1 MIMFVF
7 LFQESKLIILFGI
20 YGSLA
25 TVDLQSVLPVDKMD
39 SWIQISCTSI
49 RHSHQTHVQMGWTA
63 GLELNINSDVLYFM

>member
-1 MIMFVF
+1 MMMIMCVF

-39 SWIQISCTSI
+39 S
-49 RHSHQTHVQMGWTA
+49 
-63 GLELNINSDVLYFM
+63 